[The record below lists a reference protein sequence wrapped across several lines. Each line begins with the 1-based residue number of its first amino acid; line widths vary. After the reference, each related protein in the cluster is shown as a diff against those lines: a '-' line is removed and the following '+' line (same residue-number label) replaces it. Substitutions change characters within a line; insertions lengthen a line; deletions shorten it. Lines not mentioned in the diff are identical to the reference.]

1 MDFTDLLSELTKPM
15 LPTKAL
21 VISFL
26 VFLGVCI
33 AAIIFEKLNFTNI
46 AGVCAGLSVV
56 MAIITVVIT
65 VSQPS
70 KTKYDYN
77 LSRDKNYVYVN
88 SHNNRMNS
96 VKLKIIG
103 EDKQTVYVLYKNE
116 TYKIPIMVDKR

>member
-15 LPTKAL
+15 LPTKTL

-26 VFLGVCI
+26 VFLSICI

-46 AGVCAGLSVV
+46 AAVCAGLSVV
-56 MAIITVVIT
+56 MAIVTMVIL

-70 KTKYDYN
+70 KTKYDYD

-88 SHNNRMNS
+88 SHNDRLS
-96 VKLKIIG
+96 SAKLKIIG
-103 EDKQTVYVLYKNE
+103 EDKQMVYVMYKNE
-116 TYKIPIMVDKR
+116 TYKIPVMIDKR